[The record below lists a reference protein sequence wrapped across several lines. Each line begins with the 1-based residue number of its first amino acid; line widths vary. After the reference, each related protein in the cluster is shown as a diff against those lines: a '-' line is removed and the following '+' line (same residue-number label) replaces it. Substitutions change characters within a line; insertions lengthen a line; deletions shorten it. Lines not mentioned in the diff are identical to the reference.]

1 MGAQTQTLPGAVAAK
16 LPTPSPAFR
25 GILSLFYT
33 GQVSANNPYI
43 KPVAPQVERILAGW
57 HGGSA
62 WYPEKARILVDTD
75 ELDHP
80 PVSGYALGVPRVGAG
95 ESDPDLQPV
104 PPGFDDVFP
113 PGSVW
118 DTRIVDPTD
127 TEAMESAVLEL
138 GKKSLSDYNHTSTSN
153 FDNCTWET
161 PDPEAPL
168 PATYSQFQ
176 CIYTP
181 TGSLLLNGNDPVL
194 FRVVD
199 APNPEAMPIYG
210 MNPAHII
217 YQCLTDPVWG
227 MGYPTTTIGPTFA
240 AAADTLYAEN
250 FGLCMIWNKAEEIGT
265 FVRQVLD
272 HIGGVMYVDPKTG
285 LFELKLLRGD
295 YAAETLPVFDETSV
309 VALESFQRVGYGDTV
324 NEISVVYRQV
334 STNKDT
340 PVTVQNLAN
349 ITAQGGVVSQTKQYP
364 GLPTASLA
372 LRVAQRDLLAAS
384 TPLAKGRMKVN
395 RKAWNIAPGG
405 VFVLT
410 WPKLGIDTVVMRVLG
425 IGYGTLRDG
434 TITVEIA
441 EDVFGLPAASY
452 AEQEDP
458 GWTEPS
464 TQPAPVVQQT
474 AAEVPYRSL
483 VSELSATDL
492 AAVDQDAAYFSM
504 LATRPSGLSQAFDIW
519 SRVGT
524 AAYEQQ
530 SNGAF
535 VPGAAL
541 DGAISATAAT
551 IDLKSAADLQLVAAG
566 SLAII
571 GTGRAAEWVLV
582 QLINS
587 DAMTM
592 TVARGMLD
600 TVPKAHADGARVW
613 FDDARDAPEQIERAT
628 GETVDFKLATIST
641 GGTLNIGLAS
651 QFSATAEQRQFRP
664 YPPGKLTIGGQAY
677 PLTLTD
683 TQPALEWAHRD
694 RLQQTADYI
703 EQSAGNIGPEPGV
716 TYSVLMTN
724 ADTAAVIASQTGITG
739 TGYTPANLFGA
750 FNLRVQVW
758 AVRGGVESWQ
768 RHDQTLAYSFL
779 RRLDAENG
787 DNLLTEAGDY
797 INGG

>member
-1 MGAQTQTLPGAVAAK
+1 
-16 LPTPSPAFR
+16 
-25 GILSLFYT
+25 
-33 GQVSANNPYI
+33 
-43 KPVAPQVERILAGW
+43 
-57 HGGSA
+57 
-62 WYPEKARILVDTD
+62 
-75 ELDHP
+75 
-80 PVSGYALGVPRVGAG
+80 
-95 ESDPDLQPV
+95 
-104 PPGFDDVFP
+104 
-113 PGSVW
+113 
-118 DTRIVDPTD
+118 
-127 TEAMESAVLEL
+127 
-138 GKKSLSDYNHTSTSN
+138 
-153 FDNCTWET
+153 
-161 PDPEAPL
+161 
-168 PATYSQFQ
+168 
-176 CIYTP
+176 
-181 TGSLLLNGNDPVL
+181 
-194 FRVVD
+194 
-199 APNPEAMPIYG
+199 
-210 MNPAHII
+210 
-217 YQCLTDPVWG
+217 
-227 MGYPTTTIGPTFA
+227 
-240 AAADTLYAEN
+240 
-250 FGLCMIWNKAEEIGT
+250 
-265 FVRQVLD
+265 
-272 HIGGVMYVDPKTG
+272 
-285 LFELKLLRGD
+285 
-295 YAAETLPVFDETSV
+295 
-309 VALESFQRVGYGDTV
+309 
-324 NEISVVYRQV
+324 
-334 STNKDT
+334 
-340 PVTVQNLAN
+340 
-349 ITAQGGVVSQTKQYP
+349 
-364 GLPTASLA
+364 
-372 LRVAQRDLLAAS
+372 
-384 TPLAKGRMKVN
+384 
-395 RKAWNIAPGG
+395 
-405 VFVLT
+405 
-410 WPKLGIDTVVMRVLG
+410 
-425 IGYGTLRDG
+425 
-434 TITVEIA
+434 
-441 EDVFGLPAASY
+441 
-452 AEQEDP
+452 
-458 GWTEPS
+458 
-464 TQPAPVVQQT
+464 VQQT